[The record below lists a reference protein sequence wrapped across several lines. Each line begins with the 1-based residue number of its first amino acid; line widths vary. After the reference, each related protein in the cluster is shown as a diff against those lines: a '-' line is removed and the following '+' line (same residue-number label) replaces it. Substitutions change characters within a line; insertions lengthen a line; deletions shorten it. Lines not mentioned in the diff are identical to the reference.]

1 MQNAFDFFGLT
12 PSLNLDAKA
21 LRVRYIEIQRQG
33 HPDIKG
39 DDNTEINVIELANR
53 FYEELRTSRGIVKSY
68 LLTMNVPDLNQNRLS
83 KDFLF
88 EMMGLNDEIDEKHA
102 GNVAAG
108 ERAEAMLDQAELE
121 LLDELSVLQQ
131 SPAPNLDQL
140 VEWFQKSKY
149 LDRLRKN
156 FQGIEEI

>member
-1 MQNAFDFFGLT
+1 MQNAFEFFGLF
-12 PSLNLDAKA
+12 PSLNVDSKS
-21 LRVRYIEIQRQG
+21 LRIRYIEIQRQG

-39 DDNTEINVIELANR
+39 DDNSEINVIELANR
-53 FYEELRTSRGIVKSY
+53 YYEELRTSRGVVKSY
-68 LLTMNVPDLNQNRLS
+68 LLSMNVPDLNQNRLS

-88 EMMGLNDEIDEKHA
+88 EMMGLNDEIDEKNA
-102 GNVAAG
+102 GNSAAG

-121 LLDELSVLQQ
+121 LSEELIVLQQ
-131 SPAPNLDQL
+131 SPAPDLDQL

-156 FQGIEEI
+156 FLGIEEI

>member
-12 PSLNLDAKA
+12 PSLNVDAKA

>member
-12 PSLNLDAKA
+12 PSLNVDAKA

-33 HPDIKG
+33 HPDFKG

-88 EMMGLNDEIDEKHA
+88 DMMGLNDEIDEKHA

>member
-12 PSLNLDAKA
+12 PSLNVDAKA
-21 LRVRYIEIQRQG
+21 LRFRYIEIQRQG

>member
-12 PSLNLDAKA
+12 PSLSLDAKEI
-21 LRVRYIEIQRQG
+21 RKRYIEIQRQA
-33 HPDIKG
+33 HPDLIG
-39 DDNTEINVIELANR
+39 DDNIEVNSVELANR
-53 FYEELRTSRGIVKSY
+53 YYEELRTPRGVVKSY
-68 LLTMNVPDLNQNRLS
+68 LMAMNVSDLNQNRLP

-88 EMMGLNDEIDEKHA
+88 EMMGLNDEIDEQHT

-121 LLDELSVLQQ
+121 LTGALNLLKENPSPDLDEL
-131 SPAPNLDQL
+131 
-140 VEWFQKSKY
+140 VEWYQKSKY

-156 FQGIEEI
+156 FLGIEEI

>member
-1 MQNAFDFFGLT
+1 M
-12 PSLNLDAKA
+12 NLDAKE
-21 LRVRYIEIQRQG
+21 LRVRYIDIQRQG
-33 HPDIKG
+33 HPDLKG
-39 DDNTEINVIELANR
+39 DDSAEINVIELANR
-53 FYEELRTSRGIVKSY
+53 FYEELRTSRGIVRSY
-68 LLTMNVPDLNQNRLS
+68 LISMDVVDLNQNRLP

-102 GNVAAG
+102 GDAAAG

-121 LLDELSVLQQ
+121 LTDGWNVFKE
-131 SPAPNLDQL
+131 SPSPNLDEL

-156 FQGIEEI
+156 FHGIEEI